1 MKKVF
6 ILGFALLLFSCA
18 QEDTESLNSAE
29 SKEVSTIDPLIGFTS
44 PYNDKG
50 YSGLET
56 DMIEYLFNN
65 ETNFTFKI
73 KPFFG
78 LAFYD
83 ADNDNDGT
91 GRFTYRGFESMADP
105 TSLSYAPHLIANGKQ
120 YGNFMPSHYLN
131 PITLVNTTKSI
142 ISAAPFYIPVP
153 TSMFYLESEVFDF
166 SQGNPDGV
174 ATTHGELSKLSMFG
188 KLYYAEVEVYKNGAL
203 IFETYLKADFPLVNS
218 SSIYSNTGNWRTL
231 YNDSFFGEK
240 MVYNIHTTEICIPN
254 TEESMYTSTE
264 IFDYGAKTY
273 KVGIA
278 STTSK
283 VEVYLKKVK

>member
-29 SKEVSTIDPLIGFTS
+29 SKEVSTVDPLIGYKS

-50 YSGLET
+50 STRLQK

-65 ETNFTFKI
+65 ETNLTFKI

-78 LAFYD
+78 LAFFD
-83 ADNDNDGT
+83 FENDNDGT
-91 GRFTYRGFESMADP
+91 GEFTYRGFQSMADP
-105 TSLSYAPHLIANGKQ
+105 TGLSYAPHLIANGKQ
-120 YGNFMPSHYLN
+120 YGNFIPSHYLN

-142 ISAAPFYIPVP
+142 ISVAPFHIPVP

-174 ATTHGELSKLSMFG
+174 ATTRGELTNLSMFG

-240 MVYNIHTTEICIPN
+240 MVYNIRTGEICIPN

-264 IFDYGAKTY
+264 IFDYGSKRY
-273 KVGIA
+273 KMGIA
-278 STTSK
+278 NTASK
-283 VEVYLKKVK
+283 VEVYLKEI

>member
-18 QEDTESLNSAE
+18 QADTESLNSPE
-29 SKEVSTIDPLIGFTS
+29 SKEVSTVDPLIGYKS

-50 YSGLET
+50 STRLQK

-65 ETNFTFKI
+65 ETNLTFKI

-78 LAFYD
+78 LAFFD
-83 ADNDNDGT
+83 FENDNDGT
-91 GRFTYRGFESMADP
+91 GRFTYRGFQSMADP
-105 TSLSYAPHLIANGKQ
+105 TGLSYAPHLIANGKQ
-120 YGNFMPSHYLN
+120 YGNFMQSDYLN
-131 PITLVNTTKSI
+131 PITLVNTTKSLI
-142 ISAAPFYIPVP
+142 CTALPFLITVPV
-153 TSMFYLESEVFDF
+153 SMYTGEPEGFDF

-174 ATTHGELSKLSMFG
+174 ATTQGEIFRLASFG
-188 KLYYAEVEVYKNGAL
+188 KLYYAEVEVYKNGVL

-240 MVYNIHTTEICIPN
+240 MVYNIRTGEICIPN
-254 TEESMYTSTE
+254 TELSTYLSKE
-264 IFDYGAKTY
+264 TFEYGGKTY
-273 KVGIA
+273 KLGIVN
-278 STTSK
+278 TTSK
-283 VEVYLKKVK
+283 VEVYLK